1 MGTRLVGV
9 TSSAESQDP
18 RGSADDPRAQAAGN
32 GGVGPAATDAELLR
46 AHCDGDPEAFTELV
60 RRHRDRLWAVA
71 LRTTGDPEE
80 AADALQ
86 DAFISA
92 FRRAD
97 QFRGDSAVTTW
108 LHRIVVNASL
118 DRLRRRAVRPWV
130 PLPEEGGE
138 RGDSASLAEPR
149 DAMDDRETSLE
160 IQAALAE
167 LPPDQRAAV
176 VLVDLQGW
184 SVEDASRILECPV
197 GTVKSRCFRGRAKL
211 ADRLAHLR
219 QRAGTQS
226 AEIRNVETQNE
237 GNQGHDRT
245 VPSPDQVESSS
256 DEGGAS

>member
-1 MGTRLVGV
+1 MS
-9 TSSAESQDP
+9 TSAGSPTP
-18 RGSADDPRAQAAGN
+18 RGSSDDGR
-32 GGVGPAATDAELLR
+32 ATDAELLH
-46 AHCDGDPEAFTELV
+46 AHCAGDPEAFTELV

-86 DAFISA
+86 DALISA

-97 QFRGDSAVTTW
+97 QFRGESAVTTW
-108 LHRIVVNASL
+108 LHRIVVNAAL
-118 DRLRRRAVRPWV
+118 DRMRRRAVRPWV

-138 RGDSASLAEPR
+138 RGDATSLAEPR
-149 DAMDDRETSLE
+149 DAMDDRETALE

-176 VLVDLQGW
+176 VLVDLEGW
-184 SVEDASRILECPV
+184 SVEDAARALECPV

-219 QRAGTQS
+219 QGGTPAKS
-226 AEIRNVETQNE
+226 
-237 GNQGHDRT
+237 GNRDPDPP
-245 VPSPDQVESSS
+245 VPSPGSTGPTSARGHDGRPAS
-256 DEGGAS
+256 DAGGEP